1 MNTTDTVQYA
11 GVHTHRCALAIAQYI
26 KTSANG

>member
-26 KTSANG
+26 KTANG